1 MRIISCT
8 IMQIVSFVVER
19 KIHLGRVK
27 SGLRCKCDLSAIF
40 ALKIFYTYF
49 YLFLSTYYE
58 NCYSFKMIDNSL

>member
-8 IMQIVSFVVER
+8 IIQTISFVVKR

-27 SGLRCKCDLSAIF
+27 SGLRCKRDFAAIF
-40 ALKIFYTYF
+40 VVRIFYTYF

-58 NCYSFKMIDNSL
+58 NCYSFEMIDNSL